1 MSFIRQQIAT
11 VRTTQQILKS
21 TQTLD
26 VNEDDKEDKTS
37 SKNGQKPQKTK
48 CIKVNF
54 DENVDLIDDLNKSSK
69 VKQKKTLKYSV
80 NSIKHRFKLPTIFE
94 HFIFKSKK

>member
-1 MSFIRQQIAT
+1 MEDKSLNDDIFQNVQDTNDNTKTKNVT
-11 VRTTQQILKS
+11 V
-21 TQTLD
+21 
-26 VNEDDKEDKTS
+26 NNKEDKSS
-37 SKNGQKPQKTK
+37 SKNGQKPKAK

-54 DENVDLIDDLNKSSK
+54 DDNVNLIDDLNKSSK

-80 NSIKHRFKLPTIFE
+80 NSIKHRFRLPTIFE